1 VDKPMGEINFD
12 ICWRLRESEF
22 VIVFAEKKDR
32 EEIQTE
38 KKDTKSKL
46 KKKIEIKISTLV

>member
-1 VDKPMGEINFD
+1 MGEINFD

-22 VIVFAEKKDR
+22 VIVFEEKKDR

-46 KKKIEIKISTLV
+46 KEKIEIKISTSV

>member
-1 VDKPMGEINFD
+1 MGEINFD

-46 KKKIEIKISTLV
+46 KKKIDIKISTSV